1 MRRSINILN
10 NTDWV
15 TIGIYL
21 VMVILGW
28 INIYAAVFDEQHDS
42 ILDLSQRYGKQL
54 IWIIAAIALAITIF
68 LIDTKFYSFFA
79 YIIYAIAI
87 LLLIGVLVIG
97 KEIHGARSWFQ
108 IGGFQFQPSEFAK
121 IAASLALAKYM
132 SSYNI

>member
-28 INIYAAVFDEQHDS
+28 INIYAAVFDEQHES

-54 IWIIAAIALAITIF
+54 IWIIAAITLAITIL
-68 LIDTKFYSFFA
+68 LIDSKFYSVFA

-87 LLLIGVLVIG
+87 LLLIGILVIG
-97 KEIHGARSWFQ
+97 KEIFDRDF
-108 IGGFQFQPSEFAK
+108 
-121 IAASLALAKYM
+121 
-132 SSYNI
+132 N